1 MPKDKKPK
9 SMVSESKAA
18 YRTRRRPADWR
29 KKFPKG
35 SFWNPL
41 TLDELIAQQGTKP
54 FRAKEVL
61 DKVEPWP
68 EGEDIEDFIRAAKG
82 DRYHKN

>member
-1 MPKDKKPK
+1 
-9 SMVSESKAA
+9 MVKETKAA
-18 YRTRRRPADWR
+18 YRTGRRTADRR

-68 EGEDIEDFIRAAKG
+68 EDEDIEDFIRAAKG
-82 DRYHKN
+82 DLLRTN